1 MIIDKEF
8 QGLIPPLTADEY
20 QGLEQSILA
29 EGCRDAL
36 VTWQGTF
43 IDGHNRYEICTKHG
57 IPFKTSEKAF
67 DNREKVKEWI
77 ILNQFGRR
85 NLSAYDRSIL
95 ALRLK
100 ELFAVKGKE
109 NLSIAGQSYSPKEGC
124 QISDKVAKTVDTK
137 KELAAIA
144 GVSHDTIAKV
154 QKIEEKATPEVKE
167 KIKSGEVSI
176 NQAYQAVRREEK
188 IEQRK
193 AEITVNALKQ
203 KSLKG
208 EILQGDFFNEI
219 NKVQHNSVDLL
230 FVDPP
235 YGVLDETWDKI
246 NIIEFTE
253 KWLSATMPKIKTTGR
268 IYICFSQVHLFE
280 LYKILEKNSFYGFK
294 FGQLLIWQYLNNN
307 KPSNRKLYRYSYEPI
322 YYLHGVDAPE
332 LNFTPDTYGET
343 QNTVWTIATPQS
355 NFTEGKYHPA
365 QKPIELLE
373 RIIKTGSK
381 ENDLVL
387 DPFAGSG
394 TTGVVCEKLNRNYI
408 LIEKEQEYI
417 DIARGRLN
425 GVAS

>member
-1 MIIDKEF
+1 MESKSLTMLGNATKMLAEVKTIDDAKQIMDMAAAAKVYAQKHKLGKE
-8 QGLIPPLTADEY
+8 AVEY
-20 QGLEQSILA
+20 AQEIERSAFVKLGEILA
-29 EGCRDAL
+29 EMDKNKGGNPELQPVSSD
-36 VTWQGTF
+36 
-43 IDGHNRYEICTKHG
+43 DGLDEPITLTELG
-57 IPFKTSEKAF
+57 IS
-67 DNREKVKEWI
+67 
-77 ILNQFGRR
+77 R
-85 NLSAYDRSIL
+85 NLSSESQAVSKLSDVEKERFKKGKTSKKQ
-95 ALRLK
+95 AVNKAKQQKQTERLK
-100 ELFAVKGKE
+100 E
-109 NLSIAGQSYSPKEGC
+109 
-124 QISDKVAKTVDTK
+124 
-137 KELAAIA
+137 
-144 GVSHDTIAKV
+144 
-154 QKIEEKATPEVKE
+154 KATE
-167 KIKSGEVSI
+167 
-176 NQAYQAVRREEK
+176 
-188 IEQRK
+188 
-193 AEITVNALKQ
+193 T
-203 KSLKG
+203 KSLRG

-219 NKVQHNSVDLL
+219 DKVQDNSIDLL

-235 YGVLDETWDKI
+235 YSVLDETWDKI
-246 NIIEFTE
+246 NIVDFTE
-253 KWLSATMPKIKTTGR
+253 KWLSVIMPKVKSTGR

-322 YYLHGVDAPE
+322 YYLYGVDAPE
-332 LNFTPDTYGET
+332 LNFTSDTYGET

-381 ENDLVL
+381 ENDLIL